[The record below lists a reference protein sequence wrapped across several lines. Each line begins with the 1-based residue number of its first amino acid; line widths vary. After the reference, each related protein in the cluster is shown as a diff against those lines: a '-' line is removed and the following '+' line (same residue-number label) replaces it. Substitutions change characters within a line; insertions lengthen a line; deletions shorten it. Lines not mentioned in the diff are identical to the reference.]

1 MDIETQFEQYI
12 QERAENRKKYFEMT
26 RYHKLSDITE
36 IGSYYYNR
44 YTDSCVIRSII
55 TGKLTNWNSDLTI
68 IMNEHKDDPKVNWQA
83 IYDYIDQQIKKVPA
97 NEKQLIKDLNDIN
110 EQLKPYRK
118 QLLPVYTGF

>member
-1 MDIETQFEQYI
+1 MDMETQFEQYI
-12 QERAENRKKYFEMT
+12 QERAENRKKYFET
-26 RYHKLSDITE
+26 TGYHKLSDITE

-55 TGKLTNWNSDLTI
+55 AGKLTNWNSDLNI

-118 QLLPVYTGF
+118 QLLPVYVGF

>member
-12 QERAENRKKYFEMT
+12 QERAENRKKYFET
-26 RYHKLSDITE
+26 TGYHKLSDITE

-55 TGKLTNWNSDLTI
+55 AGKLTNWNSDLNI

-118 QLLPVYTGF
+118 QLLPVYAGF

>member
-12 QERAENRKKYFEMT
+12 QERAENRKKYFEKT
-26 RYHKLSDITE
+26 GYYKLSDITE

-55 TGKLTNWNSDLTI
+55 AGKLTNWNRDLNI

>member
-55 TGKLTNWNSDLTI
+55 AGKLTNWNRDLNI

>member
-26 RYHKLSDITE
+26 RYHKLFDITE

>member
-118 QLLPVYTGF
+118 QLLPVYVGF

>member
-12 QERAENRKKYFEMT
+12 QERAENRKKYFENT
-26 RYHKLSDITE
+26 GYHKLSDITE

-55 TGKLTNWNSDLTI
+55 AGKLTNWNRDLNI

-118 QLLPVYTGF
+118 QLLPIYTGF

>member
-12 QERAENRKKYFEMT
+12 QERAENRKKYFET
-26 RYHKLSDITE
+26 TGYHKLSDITE

-55 TGKLTNWNSDLTI
+55 AGKLTNWNSDLNI

>member
-12 QERAENRKKYFEMT
+12 QERAENRKKYFEKT

-55 TGKLTNWNSDLTI
+55 AGKLTNWNRDLNI